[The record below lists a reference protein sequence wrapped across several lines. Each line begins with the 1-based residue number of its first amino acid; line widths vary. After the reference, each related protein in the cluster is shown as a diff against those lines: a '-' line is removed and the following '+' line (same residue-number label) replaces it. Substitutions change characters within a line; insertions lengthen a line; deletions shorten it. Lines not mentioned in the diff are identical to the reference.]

1 MPREEIISGDDLY
14 DGPSGDAENIIG
26 ALAQLVRPRP
36 GPAMARGRAA
46 VSGPQ
51 FSRALI
57 ANQVGGANKESG
69 LRAPLGFGFHT
80 FTAAGTF
87 AFIVEPQEAFRGERL
102 MIDTARDGAAGVL
115 GVVNTMTVGTMPQ
128 QPSTEFGIPFAMF
141 SPQMTDAHMDW
152 QICPAGTKI
161 QINVELIGTF
171 AEADSVVVACGLYGK
186 WIRG

>member
-1 MPREEIISGDDLY
+1 MPREEIISGDLDEV
-14 DGPSGDAENIIG
+14 SGDAENIIG
-26 ALAQLVRPRP
+26 ALAQMVRPRGGAAP
-36 GPAMARGRAA
+36 RGRG
-46 VSGPQ
+46 SITGPQ

-80 FTAAGTF
+80 FTATGTF

-102 MIDTARDGAAGVL
+102 MIDTAQDGAAGVIGL
-115 GVVNTMTVGTMPQ
+115 VNTMTVGTMPQ

-141 SPQMTDAHMDW
+141 SPAMTDAHMDW

-161 QINVELIGTF
+161 QINVELVGGTF
-171 AEADSVVVACGLYGK
+171 AEGDTFTVAVGLYGK

>member
-1 MPREEIISGDDLY
+1 MPREEIISGDLDEV
-14 DGPSGDAENIIG
+14 SGDAENIIG
-26 ALAQLVRPRP
+26 ALARMVRP
-36 GPAMARGRAA
+36 GAQASRGRSIRQPEFTAA
-46 VSGPQ
+46 Q
-51 FSRALI
+51 L
-57 ANQVGGANKESG
+57 ANQVGGSNKQSG

-87 AFIVEPQEAFRGERL
+87 SFIVEPQEAFRGERL

-141 SPQMTDAHMDW
+141 SPEMTDAHMDW

-161 QINVELIGTF
+161 QIQTELIGTF
-171 AEADSVVVACGLYGK
+171 AEGDSVVVAVGLYGK